1 MKQRYFT
8 FLGSAWLLLFAS
20 AATIPPYYSE
30 LGDKLVKD
38 IASDWIVI
46 NANKTTLHGN
56 MIPRMTI
63 SARSPVRPAV
73 SNTDMILRMQLMT
86 GWCPRQ

>member
-46 NANKTTLHGN
+46 NANKDNTTWEYDS
-56 MIPRMTI
+56 TDDDI
-63 SARSPVRPAV
+63 SKVTGASCGVKYRYDLSSPEK
-73 SNTDMILRMQLMT
+73 
-86 GWCPRQ
+86 C